1 MVAICPKCKEVWGC
15 LDKFGKSVYL
25 CDGCKLESI
34 CEKDREEFSFPLT
47 CPDCEVDENQ
57 LEFDFP
63 ED

>member
-15 LDKFGKSVYL
+15 LDKFQQAIYL
-25 CDGCKLESI
+25 CEGCELESI
-34 CEKDREEFSFPLT
+34 CEKDRDEFAMPII
-47 CPDCEVDENQ
+47 CPYCKEPDNQ